1 MREDLGITEPEAC
14 AKARKAT
21 DALLRK
27 LQRHHTFEVPAKNND
42 PLRALLTEKVEIAEQ
57 EAVSEPVEVCV
68 LPVVEG
74 RLTIEAI
81 KRVVCKHFEVS
92 HTDLVS
98 GRRDHKVT
106 LPRMIAMYLA
116 RELTLATLPVI
127 GRQFGGRDHTTV
139 LHSVRK
145 IEELVERNGF
155 CARDV
160 TYLREHL
167 CA

>member
-1 MREDLGITEPEAC
+1 MREDLGLTEVEFTVKT
-14 AKARKAT
+14 KAAT

-27 LQRHHTFEVPAKNND
+27 LQRHHAFDVPEKTAD
-42 PLRALLTEKVEIAEQ
+42 PLRALLTVKIAEQ
-57 EAVSEPVEVCV
+57 EPVSEPVEVCV

-98 GRRDHKVT
+98 SRRHHKVT
-106 LPRMIAMYLA
+106 LPRMIAMYLS
-116 RELTLATLPVI
+116 RELTVCSLPMI

-145 IEELVERNGF
+145 IEELVESKGF
-155 CARDV
+155 CSRDV

>member
-1 MREDLGITEPEAC
+1 MREDLGQTDAEFSVKTRA
-14 AKARKAT
+14 AT

-27 LQRHHTFEVPAKNND
+27 LQRHHAFDVPDKSD

-98 GRRDHKVT
+98 SRRHHKVT
-106 LPRMIAMYLA
+106 LPRMIAMYLS
-116 RELTLATLPVI
+116 RELTVCSLPMI

-145 IEELVERNGF
+145 IEELVESKGF
-155 CARDV
+155 CSRDV